1 MTDKTLDFP
10 SYSTPTPTGAGRFAW
25 QVPDGWQQGRGAFGG
40 LVLAGLIRAFE
51 HEVDAPEQQ
60 LRAVSAT
67 LCGPLLAGAA
77 DIAVDEL
84 RAGSN
89 TTTLAAR
96 LTQPDGL
103 KAHASALFGLRRVE
117 DGDWNTFDVPD
128 LGDWRAVDVVE
139 LQPPMAP
146 TFTQHM
152 EFRPLRGL
160 PFSGNTRRE
169 VAGWVQLREP
179 GSARDAALMGAL
191 MDAHWPAAFATADR
205 MRPMATV
212 TFSMQFVGDF
222 DGLDADAP
230 VFYRGRCPASRDG
243 YMVEF
248 RELWGADGRLLGL
261 NQQTMC
267 MIK

>member
-1 MTDKTLDFP
+1 MTDFL
-10 SYSTPTPTGAGRFAW
+10 SYSTPAHIDAGRYTW

-51 HEVDAPEQQ
+51 NEVAAGDQE

-67 LCGPLLAGAA
+67 LCGPLLAEEA
-77 DIAVDEL
+77 DIRVEEL

-96 LTQPDGL
+96 ITQPDGL
-103 KAHASALFGLRRVE
+103 KAHASALFGRRRVE
-117 DGDWNTFDVPD
+117 DGDWNTFEAPEF
-128 LGDWRAVDVVE
+128 GDWRAVDVVE

-146 TFTQHM
+146 TFTSHM
-152 EFRPLRGL
+152 EFRPLEGT
-160 PFSGNTRRE
+160 PFSGGTERE
-169 VAGWVQLREP
+169 VVGWVRLREP
-179 GSARDAALMGAL
+179 GLHRDAALLGAL
-191 MDAHWPAAFATADR
+191 MDAHWPAAFATTDR

-212 TFSMQFVGDF
+212 TFSMQFPGSF
-222 DGLDADAP
+222 EGLDADAP
-230 VFYRGRCPASRDG
+230 VFYRGRCPVSRDG

-248 RELWGADGRLLGL
+248 RELWGEDGRLLGL

-267 MIK
+267 IIK